1 MRRSPPLLLICRRAA
16 ACVALACAG
25 VAHAQANWPDLEAP
39 AGAHVVQVAADM
51 ILNGQHSRISRLDM
65 AGSADDLLAFYRTR
79 FGARHVENRVGPA
92 RVIASQIGDRFVT
105 VRIVAPLDG
114 EVQATIME
122 TQVGGGRSHSR
133 VEHDTEKMLPAGS
146 AVIQTQESTDAGAP
160 SLMLMAANR
169 TGLRAN
175 RDTLVEQ
182 LAARGFHIVRE
193 DSTEA
198 GGHEVR
204 TLALASAT
212 EDASITVNDT
222 GVYRSL
228 LIQRTRRPQ

>member
-1 MRRSPPLLLICRRAA
+1 MRAVHPLLRSARRAA

-25 VAHAQANWPDLEAP
+25 TAQAQASWPALEAP
-39 AGAHVVQVAADM
+39 AGAHVVQVADDM
-51 ILNGQHSRISRLDM
+51 VLNGQHSRISRLDM
-65 AGSADDLLAFYRTR
+65 TGSADDLLAFYRTQ

-92 RVIASQIGDRFVT
+92 RVIASQFGDRFVT

-114 EVQATIME
+114 AVQATIME
-122 TQVGGGRSHSR
+122 TRVGGGRNHSR
-133 VEHDTEKMLPAGS
+133 VERDTEAMLPAGS

-169 TGLRAN
+169 VGLQAN
-175 RDTLVEQ
+175 RDSLVEQ
-182 LAARGFHIVRE
+182 LAARGFRVVRE
-193 DSTEA
+193 DAAET
-198 GGHEVR
+198 GGREVR

-212 EDASITVNDT
+212 EDASITVSDT
-222 GVYRSL
+222 GAYRSL